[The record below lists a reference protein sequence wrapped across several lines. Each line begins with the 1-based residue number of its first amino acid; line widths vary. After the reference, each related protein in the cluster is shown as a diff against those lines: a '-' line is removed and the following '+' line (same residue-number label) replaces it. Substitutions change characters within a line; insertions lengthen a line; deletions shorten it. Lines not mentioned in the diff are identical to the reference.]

1 MGIKTVVNLR
11 SFHSDRNEIGETAL
25 VYEHIYMKAWHAED
39 KALVRFLQTVTD
51 PVRTVNG
58 GLVCAGRI
66 IRPRSRQCCL
76 PAVLREV

>member
-11 SFHSDRNEIGETAL
+11 SFHSDRNAIGDTAL
-25 VYEHIYMKAWHAED
+25 AYAHIYMKAWHAEA
-39 KALVRFLQTVTD
+39 KELVCFLQIVTD
-51 PVRTVNG
+51 QARTVNG